1 MLSITHHK
9 IVTDNLESMYLLF
22 ITKSKTELLRKG
34 ETISLLNKFLLSL
47 PPLPRVGVCCFFWYC
62 IIKSVTVLWSPYS
75 IKERV
80 WIIPRCNI
88 AWNIMSVKEWKQL
101 IAEAA
106 MYNMSDGLKN
116 STYKL
121 MYQSQATSH
130 SSINIYLHF
139 CLLHSISFYF
149 VYIYCNI
156 YTATYIQP
164 IYLSWPALVA
174 VF

>member
-75 IKERV
+75 IKEPV

-139 CLLHSISFYF
+139 CLLHSIAFYF